1 MLAALLLG
9 CALLAQQPHV
19 EGGVPSTG
27 RADPRLTSFDALMR
41 DFVRERGA
49 PGATLAVSRDGRLV
63 YARGFGFADPAS
75 GEVMPPEARMRIA
88 SLSKPITAAMVLL
101 LAQEGA
107 LELDDPA
114 LALLDPRLY
123 RGRVP
128 ADGRWGEVTV
138 AHLLEHTAG
147 LDRRRSGDAPFMAL
161 RIARELGIEPPAS
174 AGEVVAWRLQR
185 PLDHDPGTRFE
196 YSNLGYSLLGR
207 VIERVTGLGYE
218 EAVRT
223 RLLEPL
229 GAGGMRIGGSLREER
244 LPGEVA
250 YASGRRLPGA
260 ARGAVGELVEEAYG
274 GWDQRGLDAHG
285 GWVASAP
292 ELLRFARLF
301 RAEDGPGLLGAASRE
316 RAFAEP
322 ATLPP
327 DPEREL
333 WYAAGWSVRRLPGG
347 RVHAWHLGALP
358 GTSALLVLRADGLAW
373 CALFNG
379 LADREGRMLA
389 EALDPLLHRAAAEV
403 QAWPDFDLFEAAT
416 GSGEAPSGESGESG
430 ESGDGSG
437 GPPPAAPPR

>member
-1 MLAALLLG
+1 VLAALLLG

-147 LDRRRSGDAPFMAL
+147 LDRRRSGDAPW
-161 RIARELGIEPPAS
+161 RSVGCSPPARWGAPWSRTSPGS
-174 AGEVVAWRLQR
+174 ASRFRGTAGCSSGWPSSPSPAVSRWPGAR
-185 PLDHDPGTRFE
+185 GTRCR
-196 YSNLGYSLLGR
+196 SR
-207 VIERVTGLGYE
+207 
-218 EAVRT
+218 
-223 RLLEPL
+223 
-229 GAGGMRIGGSLREER
+229 
-244 LPGEVA
+244 
-250 YASGRRLPGA
+250 GA
-260 ARGAVGELVEEAYG
+260 AELEGGEP
-274 GWDQRGLDAHG
+274 RR
-285 GWVASAP
+285 S
-292 ELLRFARLF
+292 
-301 RAEDGPGLLGAASRE
+301 GAA
-316 RAFAEP
+316 
-322 ATLPP
+322 
-327 DPEREL
+327 
-333 WYAAGWSVRRLPGG
+333 G
-347 RVHAWHLGALP
+347 
-358 GTSALLVLRADGLAW
+358 
-373 CALFNG
+373 
-379 LADREGRMLA
+379 
-389 EALDPLLHRAAAEV
+389 
-403 QAWPDFDLFEAAT
+403 
-416 GSGEAPSGESGESG
+416 
-430 ESGDGSG
+430 
-437 GPPPAAPPR
+437 